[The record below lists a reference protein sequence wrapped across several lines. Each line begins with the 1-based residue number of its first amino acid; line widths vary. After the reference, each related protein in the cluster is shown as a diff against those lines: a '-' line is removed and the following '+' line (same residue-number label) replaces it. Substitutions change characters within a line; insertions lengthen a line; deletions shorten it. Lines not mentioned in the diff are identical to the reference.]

1 MTGPDVD
8 EAITTVWRRESP
20 RVVAGL
26 VRMTSDVA
34 LAEDLAQDAL
44 VAALEQWPGAG
55 VPDNPG
61 AWLMAVAKRRAVDA
75 FRRAE
80 RDRARQEQLGHHLAR
95 DTGKEEEHMPDLDAA
110 VDFIEDDQ
118 VRLMFISCHPVLPV
132 QSRVALTLRLLGG
145 LTTAEVARALLADER
160 AVAQRIVRA
169 KRTLASAHVPF
180 EVPTGADRAA
190 RVSAV
195 LEVVYLIFTEGYA
208 ATAGDDWT
216 RPTLCQQAIR
226 LAGLLAELAPTE
238 AETHGLLA
246 LLQLQASRLPART
259 SSTGEPVLLR
269 DQDRSRW
276 NALLIRRGQQALAE
290 AHRRSATPGKYTLQ
304 AEIAACHARAASVED
319 TDWRRIATLYDRLA
333 SAAPSPVVEVNRA
346 VAHGMAYGPTA
357 GLAVLD
363 AVRHNPALRSYH
375 LLPSVRADLLSRL
388 GRHDEA
394 RRELELAA
402 ALARNI
408 QERALLQR
416 RSTAASSREQD
427 HD

>member
-1 MTGPDVD
+1 
-8 EAITTVWRRESP
+8 
-20 RVVAGL
+20 
-26 VRMTSDVA
+26 
-34 LAEDLAQDAL
+34 
-44 VAALEQWPGAG
+44 
-55 VPDNPG
+55 
-61 AWLMAVAKRRAVDA
+61 
-75 FRRAE
+75 
-80 RDRARQEQLGHHLAR
+80 
-95 DTGKEEEHMPDLDAA
+95 MPDLDAT

-132 QSRVALTLRLLGG
+132 LSRVALTLRLLGG
-145 LTTAEVARALLADER
+145 LTTPEVARALLADER

-363 AVRHNPALRSYH
+363 AVRQNPALRSYH

-402 ALARNI
+402 SLARNT

-416 RSTAASSREQD
+416 RSTAASSPEQD
-427 HD
+427 HK